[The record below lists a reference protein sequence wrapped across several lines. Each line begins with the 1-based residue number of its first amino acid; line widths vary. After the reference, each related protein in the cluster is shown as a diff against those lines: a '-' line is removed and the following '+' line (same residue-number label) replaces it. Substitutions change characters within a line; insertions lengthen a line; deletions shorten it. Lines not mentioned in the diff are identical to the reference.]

1 MQEYSLSYYLHRRSE
16 IPLTGNG
23 VACHIIDMR
32 RQQEITHYK
41 SHKPLRFRIVQGLH
55 SLLGESLSIT
65 SSNNQ
70 QRFPL
75 RGNGERVLFIT
86 AAACGTNANKI
97 LQPPHIIKTTYTSI
111 PR

>member
-1 MQEYSLSYYLHRRSE
+1 MSAISVEDS
-16 IPLTGNG
+16 PLGNG
-23 VACHIIDMR
+23 VVRHKFYMR
-32 RQQEITHYK
+32 RQQETTNSK
-41 SHKPLRFRIVQGLH
+41 TLKPPRFRIVQGLH